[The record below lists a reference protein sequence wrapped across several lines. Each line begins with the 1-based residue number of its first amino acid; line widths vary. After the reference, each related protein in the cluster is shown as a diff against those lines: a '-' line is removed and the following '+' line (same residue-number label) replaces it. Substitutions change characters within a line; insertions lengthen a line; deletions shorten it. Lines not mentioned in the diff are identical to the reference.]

1 MSGFDVSAD
10 KKGETITVQ
19 NGNLLGEVKR
29 RADVKELV
37 KVGGFPCLVEV
48 SFESPIDNP
57 KDYFDNAL
65 APAEKFEADILDQFE
80 QMIAELTKLKEAEA
94 KGDSKAADKADKLV
108 KKYSKEFKSQAGDF
122 GMLVRK
128 GIEKALK
135 KDGKKQGK
143 AMTSSRT
150 VCREIELRPEAF
162 EGSVED
168 EDDKQLDTSVA
179 GYIKSVTKLA
189 DIVEDGVK
197 EEEKLRTAL
206 SSAISAAS
214 SKIAKEAGS
223 GELDLEDYSKKNPK
237 VASSVEDAADEYFG
251 HLEYLSRSLSKLE
264 KPIGKL
270 EAEVA
275 KDEKLAKN
283 ANLTEAIGKAQEGC
297 SELEGAVAECVS
309 ELESTC
315 RDLFSGSFDHGK
327 PMQKA
332 LTALKR
338 QSSVANEGD
347 QFSRA
352 MAALKKVS

>member
-10 KKGETITVQ
+10 KKGETITVE

-48 SFESPIDNP
+48 SFETAIENP
-57 KDYFDNAL
+57 KDFFDDAL
-65 APAEKFEADILDQFE
+65 AAAEKFETDILEQFE
-80 QMIAELTKLKEAEA
+80 EMIAELTKLKEAEA

-108 KKYSKEFKSQAGDF
+108 KKTSKEFKSQAGDF

-128 GIEKALK
+128 GLEKALK
-135 KDGKKQGK
+135 LAGKKQGK

-168 EDDKQLDTSVA
+168 EDDKLDGSLA
-179 GYIKSVTKLA
+179 GYVKSVTKLA
-189 DIVEDGVK
+189 DVVEDGVK

-206 SSAISAAS
+206 SNAISTAS
-214 SKIAKEAGS
+214 SKVAKEAGS
-223 GELDLEDYSKKNPK
+223 GELDLEDYAKKNPK

-270 EAEVA
+270 EAEIA

-283 ANLTEAIGKAQEGC
+283 ANLTEAIGKVQEGC